1 MDDVN
6 IFWNQIIIYKLYFR
20 IWKTKIDRE
29 FEIQIDNPIVTW
41 SPTERRE
48 IRDYYY
54 SSVFELTGQGQTVE
68 RGI

>member
-1 MDDVN
+1 M
-6 IFWNQIIIYKLYFR
+6 
-20 IWKTKIDRE
+20 
-29 FEIQIDNPIVTW
+29 W

-54 SSVFELTGQGQTVE
+54 SSVFELTGQGLTFE